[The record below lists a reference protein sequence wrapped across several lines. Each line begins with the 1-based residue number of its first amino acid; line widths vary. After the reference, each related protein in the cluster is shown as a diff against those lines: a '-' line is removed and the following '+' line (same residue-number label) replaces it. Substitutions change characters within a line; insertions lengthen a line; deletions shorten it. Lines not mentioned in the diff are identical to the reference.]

1 MVLNTIIEPIEK
13 ELELFENKLLST
25 TRKEGFFID
34 DISAHVF
41 NNQGKRIRPIIT
53 LLSASL
59 VGEINE
65 KTIRSAIILELL
77 HTASLIHDDVLDQS
91 DLRRGVE
98 TVSTKWG
105 NNSAILFGDYL
116 YSKCLELIETKE
128 DFNLI
133 PIYAK
138 VGRDLPLGEL
148 MQKDISEKLDYSV
161 DSYFSII
168 NKKTASLLQ
177 ASAEVGVMTT
187 NTNSEHLD
195 SLSQFGLNLGLAFQI
210 KDDILDFN
218 NQNTGKPIGNDI
230 REKKITLPLIYFL
243 NDQSE
248 EKRKEILELIKKDD
262 KTDEEAQGLIDVVSS
277 GVYLDIAQKKVEK
290 YSNISKEHLSKLPD
304 SKHKEGL
311 LELVDY
317 LLNRNR

>member
-277 GVYLDIAQKKVEK
+277 GVYLDMAQKKVEK
-290 YSNISKEHLSKLPD
+290 YSNISKEHLSHLPD
-304 SKHKEGL
+304 SKHKESL
-311 LELVDY
+311 LELADY